1 VVGILLEHPAEES
14 PLERPV
20 VGSLLE
26 HPVVGNLLE
35 HPVVD
40 ILEHLEVGI
49 LAVRHLVAG
58 MVLVLLDC

>member
-1 VVGILLEHPAEES
+1 VVGILLEHPVEES
-14 PLERPV
+14 PLE
-20 VGSLLE
+20 E